1 MISLT
6 DIDYM
11 KMVLQGGVDSSIDTA
26 LSFSDTEL
34 QALLLENNNNK
45 NKAIAEGFNIKV
57 TKLDAMLSGVQS
69 YSLGDEN
76 YSMQDLKSYQEYC
89 SKMAK
94 KYKRKGNPS
103 RVFGINNEG
112 GF

>member
-1 MISLT
+1 
-6 DIDYM
+6 M
-11 KMVLQGGVDSSIDTA
+11 KMVLEGSVDSDIDTA
-26 LSFSDTEL
+26 LSFSEAEL
-34 QALLLENNNNK
+34 QALLQNNDNNK
-45 NKAIAEGFNIKV
+45 NKAIAEGFEIKV
-57 TKLDAMLSGVQS
+57 TKLDAMLSGVTG

-89 SKMAK
+89 EKMSK

-103 RVFGINNEG
+103 RLMGINNEG